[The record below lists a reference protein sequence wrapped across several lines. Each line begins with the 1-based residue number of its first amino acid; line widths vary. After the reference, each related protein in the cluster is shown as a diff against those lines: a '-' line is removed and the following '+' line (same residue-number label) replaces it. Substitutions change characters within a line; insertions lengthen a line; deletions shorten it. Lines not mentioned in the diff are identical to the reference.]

1 MRYSYSNFPEEA
13 FGLITTFK
21 HLEFVI
27 LLVNVLQSC
36 CNFII
41 STGYW
46 DSNEHTQQKGTYKD
60 ACHVCQR

>member
-41 STGYW
+41 STGY
-46 DSNEHTQQKGTYKD
+46 
-60 ACHVCQR
+60 